1 VNMAISAE
9 TTQALIE
16 RKGQCTLLA
25 NVLLL
30 TQTML
35 RTASEGDWDT
45 VAALENER
53 RDLLAECFASA
64 VPPEHSELFSEALA
78 AMLHLNEELIAEVE
92 KAKADVASRQLG
104 QARTRQ
110 GLAHYLDVEPLG
122 E

>member
-9 TTQALIE
+9 TAQALIE

-30 TQTML
+30 TQNML
-35 RTASEGDWDT
+35 RSAREGEWDAVT
-45 VAALENER
+45 ALENDR
-53 RDLLAECFASA
+53 RELLHECFATA
-64 VPPEHSELFSEALA
+64 VPEEHSELFSEALA

-92 KAKADVASRQLG
+92 QAKADVAERQLG

-110 GLAHYLDVEPLG
+110 GITHYLDVEPL